1 MILKIRVMAAKLKCL
16 ANKSVYSFENRC
28 IENSS
33 IQLGD
38 GVKKIF
44 LNAKGDRT
52 GLSKKLI
59 SFLDYIKTGKA
70 TDELTNKIDLS
81 VSEAKSHEQW
91 REEYHMFA
99 SLVYLDAVAESKA
112 EGRAEEKPAPAE
124 RAAAGL
130 RRDPAG
136 RDRDGLCPARRQGAE
151 GGGARQGRAA
161 LAAGGLSG
169 AGQGLRRRRLGMA
182 GAGIWS
188 GAERQAQHLQLSASC
203 VL

>member
-112 EGRAEEKPAPAE
+112 EGRAE
-124 RAAAGL
+124 
-130 RRDPAG
+130 G
-136 RDRDGLCPARRQGAE
+136 RSEGRAE
-151 GGGARQGRAA
+151 GEVLNKIKLTCKK
-161 LAAGGLSG
+161 LAKGQNVEDIAESLEEDLETIKRIVNIASEFAPDYNADAIYEKLVEKEQKIINSG
-169 AGQGLRRRRLGMA
+169 KETD
-182 GAGIWS
+182 IN
-188 GAERQAQHLQLSASC
+188 
-203 VL
+203 VID